1 MESPGAIQPARC
13 LYGELLEDP
22 LGILMATAPS
32 FDGSYIRK
40 GRAVVEQDAQK
51 LEKAKELLKHVMDPE
66 LGMSIVDLGL
76 VYNVEITE
84 DNNVGIDMTL
94 TTQNC
99 PIGPMLQMQAQYAL
113 KSALPD
119 VNQVDVRLVFD
130 PPWTPDRMSERLKKA
145 RAMGL
150 L

>member
-1 MESPGAIQPARC
+1 MAATITKEQV
-13 LYGELLEDP
+13 LKVLE
-22 LGILMATAPS
+22 
-32 FDGSYIRK
+32 R
-40 GRAVVEQDAQK
+40 VN
-51 LEKAKELLKHVMDPE
+51 DPE
-66 LGMSIVDLGL
+66 LRINVVDLGL

-84 DNNVGIDMTL
+84 DNNVGIDLTL
-94 TTQNC
+94 TTQAC
-99 PIGPMLQMQAQYAL
+99 PLGPMLQMQAQYAI